1 MSPCLEINL
10 VCFRINL
17 LIILMILKC
26 GVFQR
31 YNSSAFRC
39 FNIPTKVRLPK
50 KGWIFPWIFGECVH
64 EEPRQPR
71 PMGQLYCFVQCA
83 PHGPVTLCIS
93 IKPAMIHQ
101 IVSKWGCKPFWGNS
115 LVLMRAASPAP
126 ECWHCIDAYVRCKW
140 SLRVSY
146 THIHT
151 HVIETATTLID
162 QEQQTVSSCHTEGG
176 LIVQTVIR
184 LSSKWD

>member
-1 MSPCLEINL
+1 MEYSYVIIP
-10 VCFRINL
+10 L
-17 LIILMILKC
+17 LSVAL
-26 GVFQR
+26 
-31 YNSSAFRC
+31 
-39 FNIPTKVRLPK
+39 
-50 KGWIFPWIFGECVH
+50 IFPQKCVYLKRV
-64 EEPRQPR
+64 EFFPGYLVNVSMKSQDSQGPWVNCIV
-71 PMGQLYCFVQCA
+71 LYSVQ

-126 ECWHCIDAYVRCKW
+126 ECWHCIDAYVQCKW